1 MRGEIRMKEQ
11 LLQWREEE
19 LADRLGQWKL
29 PAFRVRQIYRQSRN
43 YVELADMTDLPKQL
57 REELEFTENMCRPTA
72 QSSTFWSWRTAI

>member
-1 MRGEIRMKEQ
+1 MRGEIRMREQ

-57 REELEFTENMCRPTA
+57 R
-72 QSSTFWSWRTAI
+72 